1 MEFRCR
7 LGTPGGEI
15 IEGVYVA
22 DSEARL
28 RREFEEKG
36 LFVLGAAARR
46 PRCGSACLALP
57 RRARI
62 ATREFLVFNQEL
74 ATLLKAGMPLV
85 QSLDILRRRVTN
97 PVFKAVLDDV
107 NDRVRA
113 GSSLSEAFEAHGT
126 LFPGVYTA
134 SLLAGEKSGN
144 LEQVI
149 RRYVAYVK
157 VVASVRR
164 KTVSALVYPAI
175 LLALSLVV
183 VSHHRAAGRA
193 GVRRVLRAV
202 RRGAA
207 ALDAGH
213 RRRSRPS
220 RRRYFAAI
228 ADRRGRSR
236 RSRVWQWLQRPGKR
250 RAVRPADPAA
260 AGLGGIAQ
268 KFATSQAARTL
279 ATLLGGGIPLVNA
292 IDVSARSIGNQYMAR
307 ELRRA
312 AQQVR
317 EGRALAPA
325 MADSGA
331 FPDVAIKMV
340 EVGESTGALQ
350 EMLNSLADFYDE
362 EIETNLG
369 RFVTLVEPIL
379 LSSWASSSPGCCCR
393 CTCRSSTCRTRCADG
408 ANAVRDRR
416 SRPWTQPRLTA
427 RPIPPATDRA
437 QLYAGAARSDAG
449 RARRRDGGARR
460 LAERYRLEFVDLDAL
475 QHRPRPLPRDSR
487 RPDAALRLRAV
498 PARRPVAG
506 DRRLGSRPTCR

>member
-15 IEGVYVA
+15 IEGLYVA

-36 LFVLGAAARR
+36 LYVLGLHRAGRARFA
-46 PRCGSACLALP
+46 GIALP

-62 ATREFLVFNQEL
+62 ATREFVVFNQEL

-85 QSLDILRRRVTN
+85 QSLDILRRRATN

-107 NDRVRA
+107 NERVRA
-113 GSSLSEAFEAHGT
+113 GSSLSESFEAHGA

-149 RRYVAYVK
+149 RRYVSYVK
-157 VVASVRR
+157 VVANVKR
-164 KTVSALVYPAI
+164 KTVSALVYPVI
-175 LLALSLVV
+175 LLALSMVV
-183 VSHHRAAGRA
+183 VSIIMLKVVPAFGAFYSQFGEELPLST
-193 GVRRVLRAV
+193 RVIVAISSFASSYFLPIAIVVALVAV
-202 RRGAA
+202 GA
-207 ALDAGH
+207 
-213 RRRSRPS
+213 
-220 RRRYFAAI
+220 
-228 ADRRGRSR
+228 
-236 RSRVWQWLQRPGKR
+236 WQWLQRPGKR
-250 RAVRPADPAA
+250 EWFDRMVLRLP
-260 AGLGGIAQ
+260 GLGGIAQ

-292 IDVSARSIGNQYMAR
+292 IDVSARSIRNQHMAH
-307 ELRRA
+307 ELRSA

-317 EGRALAPA
+317 EGRALALA
-325 MADSGA
+325 MSDSGA

-379 LSSWASSSPGCCCR
+379 LIVMGMVIAGLLLSLYMPLFNLS
-393 CTCRSSTCRTRCADG
+393 
-408 ANAVRDRR
+408 NAIR
-416 SRPWTQPRLTA
+416 
-427 RPIPPATDRA
+427 
-437 QLYAGAARSDAG
+437 
-449 RARRRDGGARR
+449 
-460 LAERYRLEFVDLDAL
+460 
-475 QHRPRPLPRDSR
+475 
-487 RPDAALRLRAV
+487 
-498 PARRPVAG
+498 
-506 DRRLGSRPTCR
+506 